1 MTKGD
6 NMAWQ
11 DILKESLGEKYLRL
25 ERKMKQDARSR
36 AFLRKIEESR
46 ADYRDVENYYKYAI
60 SEIESYLA
68 GKGTSYSQLQTGSKD
83 PFNPKLLEYDPKRK
97 TEGKRKYYT
106 NR

>member
-1 MTKGD
+1 
-6 NMAWQ
+6 MAWE

-25 ERKMKQDARSR
+25 ERKMKEGVRGLNAR
-36 AFLRKIEESR
+36 AYLRKIEERR
-46 ADYRDVENYYKYAI
+46 ADYRDVEDYYKYAI
-60 SEIESYLA
+60 REMESFLA

-97 TEGKRKYYT
+97 TEGKRKYYI

>member
-1 MTKGD
+1 
-6 NMAWQ
+6 MAWE

-25 ERKMKQDARSR
+25 ERKMKEGATGR

-46 ADYRDVENYYKYAI
+46 GDYNYVENYYKYAI
-60 SEIESYLA
+60 REMESFLA

-97 TEGKRKYYT
+97 TEGKRKYYI